1 MSAGRYQGNN
11 SRLQTLTETFVPM
24 EFSTNSLLLFSDCI
38 DHHLTMKL
46 THLVPALLLAFL
58 QVQLSFA
65 FRWKFYNIFF
75 MKSTKIYYILNKL
88 DLYAKKNYIYKMLF
102 SSGFNTPL
110 NGWYKYACT
119 AENIKV
125 IILFSHKSLWHNNF
139 NLRQL
144 LWNLM
149 CREKSQSF
157 ALLLTSKKFII
168 LQLS

>member
-1 MSAGRYQGNN
+1 M
-11 SRLQTLTETFVPM
+11 
-24 EFSTNSLLLFSDCI
+24 
-38 DHHLTMKL
+38 
-46 THLVPALLLAFL
+46 
-58 QVQLSFA
+58 
-65 FRWKFYNIFF
+65 
-75 MKSTKIYYILNKL
+75 LNKP

-125 IILFSHKSLWHNNF
+125 IILFSLKSVRHNNF

-149 CREKSQSF
+149 YREKSQSF
-157 ALLLTSKKFII
+157 AFQLTSEKVYCFAAI
-168 LQLS
+168 